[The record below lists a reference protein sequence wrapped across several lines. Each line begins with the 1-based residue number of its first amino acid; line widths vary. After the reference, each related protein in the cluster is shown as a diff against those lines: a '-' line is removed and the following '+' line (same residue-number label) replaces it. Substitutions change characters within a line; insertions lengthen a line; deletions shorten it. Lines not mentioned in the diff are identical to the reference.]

1 VALGWGRAEGETVYQ
16 AGEVDLAEAVAIL
29 AKRGQMPP
37 MGKESAQGYPDWLY
51 RRVPINLEL
60 SLRN

>member
-1 VALGWGRAEGETVYQ
+1 MELGWGRAEAETVYQ

-29 AKRGQMPP
+29 DKRGQMPP
-37 MGKESAQGYPDWLY
+37 MGKEPAQGYQDWLY
-51 RRVPINLEL
+51 RRVSINLEF

>member
-1 VALGWGRAEGETVYQ
+1 MYQ

-29 AKRGQMPP
+29 DKRGQMPP
-37 MGKESAQGYPDWLY
+37 MGKEPAQGYQDWLY
-51 RRVPINLEL
+51 RRVSINLEL